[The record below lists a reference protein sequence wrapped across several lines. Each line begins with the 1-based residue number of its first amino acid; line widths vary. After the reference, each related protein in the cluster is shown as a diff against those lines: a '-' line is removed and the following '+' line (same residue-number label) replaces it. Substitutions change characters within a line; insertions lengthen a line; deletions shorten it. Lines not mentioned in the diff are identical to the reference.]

1 MKRILL
7 ILLSVVA
14 INTYNFGQAIQ
25 IGTGTTV
32 NAINVA
38 SPVNTTNRRAIM
50 QMVYTRAEI
59 NAAGVTG
66 ANILTQL
73 GFFVTNNPIRDIPGY
88 TIKIKHTNATNVS
101 SALGT
106 GGWTTVKNAFT
117 YIPNTCGFDM
127 IIFDTPF
134 SWNGTQNIGIEICW
148 SQIQPN
154 GDASG
159 QCRIFTS
166 TRGFRYTWNNNT
178 GTLCGSSPNTRV
190 NTKPQI
196 QFVFKSTTTWNGS
209 VSNDWFNDANW
220 DAKVP
225 TEKMDVLIPAGVTNP
240 PSINATGAVAKNL
253 TIDAGATLTLVGTN
267 NIDVYENFTNN
278 GTFVPNTGN
287 LTLKGEVAN
296 QINGATNQTLHNLTV
311 DNVNGAVINS
321 GSINLFGTLKV
332 GIATGNFN
340 TNNAVTLISDANG
353 TARVDELETKC
364 RFTLNMSD
372 QYGDSWN
379 GAFISAY
386 IDNVLVG
393 TFFAK
398 RANSSSDIYVPNGS
412 VLRLQYTRGQFEN
425 ENSYTL
431 AQNGTTVYTAGP
443 TPPAGTNV
451 FSITASCSFF
461 NPITGSITM
470 QRYIDAGSTNWR
482 FKTSS
487 VTGATLADL
496 SSSFI
501 TSGFPGSDFPTW
513 PTAANPWP
521 SIYFYDETQAGI
533 QDNGFYAATNI
544 TNVIGVGQGVWV
556 WSGDT
561 IIGTQPF
568 TIDVT
573 GPPNVGDIN
582 LPISYTN
589 TGFPADDGWNMVG
602 NPYPSSIDWNSPN
615 ITKTG
620 VNNAIYIWN
629 PDLEQFASY
638 VGGFGTNGGSNVIA
652 SSQAFWLQAT
662 SPTAVVT
669 LRESSKTAVTGAFL
683 RPPTTAP
690 FKIKVQ
696 NGFGQDEAIINF
708 DANATNGFDAAFD
721 ALKIPSQNP
730 NLPTIASVMTDDYS
744 INQFPAQEINIPI
757 KVLTG
762 VTGIHTISVENI
774 TSLTNAA
781 CLVLEDLYT
790 GVNYTLSSTP
800 SINIQLFDTTTLAR
814 FVLHIG
820 APKNIETTEISCTN
834 NQDGKLV
841 FIKNS
846 SSAFDI
852 VWKDANAT
860 VLATKTNVFITDTL
874 SNLASGTYYV
884 ETTDNLCGN
893 AVDTVVLTNPLPV
906 IATFTTPKDTFNLT
920 EAVSFSNNSANAMNY
935 AWDFGD
941 GSSST
946 QATPTYTFAQVGDY
960 LVTLIASAQS
970 STCADTTQKRIT
982 ITGITT
988 SIADISDENNIKIW
1002 TNSSSL
1008 MIDLANNEGYALLEI
1023 HNLLGEVVFT
1033 KSIENVQ
1040 LHNINTTNWNS
1051 SVYLISL
1058 IKANGEKEVRK
1069 VVME

>member
-7 ILLSVVA
+7 SLLSVFT
-14 INTYNFGQAIQ
+14 INIYFGQAIQ

-59 NAAGVTG
+59 NAAGVNG

-88 TIKIKHTNATNVS
+88 TIKIKHTNATDVS
-101 SALGT
+101 AALGT
-106 GGWTTVKNAFT
+106 TGWTTVKNAFT

-127 IIFDTPF
+127 ITFDTPF
-134 SWNGTQNIGIEICW
+134 NWNGTQNIGIEICW

-166 TRGFRYTWNNNT
+166 NRGFRYTWDNNA
-178 GTLCGSSPNTRV
+178 GSLCGSSPGTRV
-190 NTKPQI
+190 NTKPQVRFI
-196 QFVFKSTTTWNGS
+196 FKSTTTWNGS
-209 VSNDWFNDANW
+209 VSSDWFNNANW

-225 TEKMDVLIPAGVTNP
+225 TAEMNALIPSGTSNTP
-240 PSINATGAVAKNL
+240 TINAVGAVAKNL
-253 TIDAGATLTLVGTN
+253 TINTGATLTLGGSN

-287 LTLKGEVAN
+287 LTLKGEVTN
-296 QINGATNQTLHNLTV
+296 QINGVANQTLYDLTI
-311 DNVNGAVINS
+311 DNVNGAIINS
-321 GSINLFGTLKV
+321 GSINLHGTLNV

-340 TNNAVTLISDANG
+340 TNNALTLISDANG
-353 TARVDELETKC
+353 TARIDELKTKC
-364 RFTLNMSD
+364 KYTLNMSD
-372 QYGDSWN
+372 TYGDSWN
-379 GAFISAY
+379 GGFITAY
-386 IDNVLVG
+386 IDNVSVG

-398 RANSSSDIYVPNGS
+398 RSNSSSDIYVPTGS
-412 VLRLQYTRGQFEN
+412 VLRLQYTSGQFEN

-431 AQNGTTVYTAGP
+431 SLNGSVIFTDNAL
-443 TPPAGTNV
+443 PAVGTNV
-451 FSITASCSFF
+451 FSTTAACSFF
-461 NPITGSITM
+461 NPISGNITM

-482 FKTSS
+482 FVTSA
-487 VTGATLADL
+487 VTGGTLADL
-496 SSSFI
+496 SSTFV
-501 TSGFPGSDFPTW
+501 TSGFPGSDFPNW

-544 TNVIGVGQGVWV
+544 SNVIGVGQGIWV

-568 TIDVT
+568 NMNIT
-573 GPPNVGDIN
+573 GPPNVGNIN
-582 LPISYTN
+582 LPITYTN
-589 TGFPADDGWNMVG
+589 SGFPADDGWNMVG
-602 NPYPSSIDWNSPN
+602 NPYPSSIDWDSPN

-652 SSQAFWLQAT
+652 SSQAFWLQTT

-669 LRESSKTAVTGAFL
+669 VRETSKTAVTGNFL
-683 RPPTTAP
+683 RPATTTP

-696 NGFGQDEAIINF
+696 NGFGQDETILNF
-708 DANATNGFDAAFD
+708 DNNATNGFDAAYD

-730 NLPTIASVMTDDYS
+730 NLPTVASVMVDDYS
-744 INQFPAQEINIPI
+744 INQFPSQEINIPI
-757 KVLTG
+757 RILTG
-762 VTGIHTISVENI
+762 VTGIHTVSVENI
-774 TSLTNAA
+774 ESLTNSS
-781 CLVLEDLYT
+781 CLMLEDLYT
-790 GVNYTLSSTP
+790 GINYNLSLTP
-800 SINIQLFDTTTLAR
+800 SINIQLYDTTTLAR
-814 FVLHIG
+814 FILHIG
-820 APKNIETTEISCTN
+820 APKDIEITEVSCIN

-841 FIKNS
+841 FTKNS
-846 SSAFDI
+846 TSLFDI
-852 VWKDANAT
+852 VWKDANAV
-860 VLATKTNVFITDTL
+860 VLSSKTNVFVNDTL

-893 AVDTVVLTNPLPV
+893 AIDTVILTTPLPI
-906 IATFTTPKDTFNLT
+906 IAAFVTPKDTFNLT

-941 GSSST
+941 GSIST
-946 QATPTYTFAQVGDY
+946 QAAPTYTFAQIGDY
-960 LVTLIASAQS
+960 VVTLIASSQS
-970 STCADTTQKRIT
+970 SACADTTQKLIT
-982 ITGITT
+982 ITGTAT
-988 SIADISDENNIKIW
+988 SVNDLDHNDAIKIW
-1002 TNSSSL
+1002 TRSNL
-1008 MIDLANNEGYALLEI
+1008 LTIEMNEILDYKLIEI
-1023 HNLLGEVVFT
+1023 RNLLGEIIVT
-1033 KSIENVQ
+1033 KSVSNTPI
-1040 LHNINTTNWNS
+1040 HNINTSNWSNS
-1051 SVYLISL
+1051 IYLVTL
-1058 IKANGEKEVRK
+1058 IKNNGQQEIKK
-1069 VVME
+1069 VLVAQ